1 MAGSRKQQAPLGC
14 SVKCKGVQAPLHG
27 SWWGSPLKPRNVVI
41 TGTQGGI
48 FPTAASMLGRVEKP
62 ASFIAKPHLKCL
74 QRLRLLHPILGL
86 PPHLHIPLAGAV
98 QCPAPILHG
107 KPLKELLPTAV
118 QCQQQNAALLLI
130 SGSVVPKC
138 SRHQDTAEGSPCS
151 VLPAGTRNPPPS
163 PTAL

>member
-14 SVKCKGVQAPLHG
+14 SVKCKGFQAPLHG

-41 TGTQGGI
+41 TGTQGGDFSHSCI
-48 FPTAASMLGRVEKP
+48 HAWQGGETSFVYCKTPLEVFAKAQVAPSHPGTAPT
-62 ASFIAKPHLKCL
+62 
-74 QRLRLLHPILGL
+74 
-86 PPHLHIPLAGAV
+86 PPHPAGRSSAV
-98 QCPAPILHG
+98 PSSNSAG
-107 KPLKELLPTAV
+107 EASEELLPTAV

-130 SGSVVPKC
+130 SGSIVPKC
-138 SRHQDTAEGSPCS
+138 SRHQDTAEGSPCP